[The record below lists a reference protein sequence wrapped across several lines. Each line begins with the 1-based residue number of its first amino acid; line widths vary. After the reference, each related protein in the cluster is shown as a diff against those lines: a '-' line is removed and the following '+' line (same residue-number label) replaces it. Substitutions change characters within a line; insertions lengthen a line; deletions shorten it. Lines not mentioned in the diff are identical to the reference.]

1 MNFINSLFLPHLPSI
16 FQKEQENKG
25 QQGPFA
31 SGNSLLMDIVAA
43 ELLPIHILNPFS

>member
-1 MNFINSLFLPHLPSI
+1 MGTEKHTTAGS
-16 FQKEQENKG
+16 
-25 QQGPFA
+25 FA